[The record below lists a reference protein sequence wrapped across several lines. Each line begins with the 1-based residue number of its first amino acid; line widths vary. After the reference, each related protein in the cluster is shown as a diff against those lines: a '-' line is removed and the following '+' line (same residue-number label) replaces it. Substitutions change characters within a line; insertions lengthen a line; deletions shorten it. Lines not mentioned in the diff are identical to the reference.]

1 MSLPLHSRSW
11 APDPAIYTRVIL
23 GLVLPGVGLTTVL
36 LGLYG
41 YAAWNTVSRRYLDR
55 VSFRLLTYALVAH
68 LCFGTFF
75 TVGALT
81 ASPGWRCALLS
92 FITNSALVF
101 SAGMFF
107 SIALNLLL
115 VLAFNRNGRKM
126 EKYYVLGIS
135 LLVLIS
141 NLAPYVSGHLGWD
154 EVNETCWYRSE
165 DPAAMLRWLV
175 GTQTVWVLLA
185 SLGEVVAFI
194 ILMGYLLSYG
204 LTMRNF
210 SEDTQTT
217 YSSDTPHRPGF
228 TILRFRNIILRIG
241 LYPLVSCMFNIS
253 TAVMD
258 FYFSRN
264 YKVKHI
270 DAVELNWRLNLA
282 DLAIYSGRP
291 LIYGLLAATD
301 PSFIRALRALRHPEN
316 ESEVQLQAWG
326 RSATMS
332 TVIDLQDEVW
342 VSELELDKNG
352 SGSSTQSQTGRC
364 ETFPISTP
372 GTDPE
377 VAKERRPDNGNDQNE
392 TRVIDVMSHI

>member
-11 APDPAIYTRVIL
+11 APDPALYTRVIL

-55 VSFRLLTYALVAH
+55 VSFRLLTYALIAH
-68 LCFGTFF
+68 LFFGIFF
-75 TVGALT
+75 TIAT
-81 ASPGWRCALLS
+81 FNASPGWRCALLS
-92 FITNSALVF
+92 FITDSALVF

-135 LLVLIS
+135 LVCLIT
-141 NLAPYVSGHLGWD
+141 NLAPFASGNPL
-154 EVNETCWYRSE
+154 VNETCWYRSE

-175 GTQTVWVLLA
+175 GTQTVWVLLD

-194 ILMGYLLSYG
+194 ILMGYLPFASGAPLLVSTFVSLILIHAG
-204 LTMRNF
+204 L
-210 SEDTQTT
+210 
-217 YSSDTPHRPGF
+217 

-253 TAVMD
+253 TAVID
-258 FYFSRN
+258 FYLSWNF
-264 YKVKHI
+264 KVKHI
-270 DAVELNWRLNLA
+270 DAAALNWRLNLA

-316 ESEVQLQAWG
+316 ESEVQSQAWG
-326 RSATMS
+326 LSATMS
-332 TVIDLQDEVW
+332 TVIDLQDVPD
-342 VSELELDKNG
+342 SELELDKDDG
-352 SGSSTQSQTGRC
+352 GSSTQAQTGSR
-364 ETFPISTP
+364 EMFTTSTA

-377 VAKERRPDNGNDQNE
+377 VAKERRPDNGRNG
-392 TRVIDVMSHI
+392 TRESIDFVSHI